1 MAIHVLRRL
10 AATTALALA
19 LSGPVLADTLF
30 TPVASG
36 GFAGQVRA
44 AAAEPGRPVLAGGAV
59 RITGQGLVPGQEI
72 TLLRGPI
79 ALNDA
84 PLVVDAEGKFS
95 FDLTLDAD
103 AAVGLQPILV
113 AAEKPAAAE
122 VIELKISPD
131 VPVSGAE
138 KFDVTSAK
146 VTPGLYQI
154 AYGKSSGT
162 LFVTAATGRPPV
174 KQSSL
179 VKLDPQ
185 TLEIIA
191 QATPAAAPARPDG
204 TDGGVFAVYGV
215 AVDDTAGT
223 VWVSNTRQNAVAVYR
238 QDDLSLVKQF
248 DIGTVQHARDV
259 VIDAE
264 GGRAYAGATT
274 TGNIE
279 VFDTATLTKL
289 DPIVITSRKRGE
301 DFSVM
306 SVDIDIPHGKLATVS
321 GTTDELAIVD
331 LKSGEITV
339 HPLPGARNAS
349 GIAYDA
355 ADEIVFVASQASDN
369 LLIVSAKDGAVLH
382 DVKVGAGAL
391 NVAYDP
397 AAKLA
402 YVANRGAGTITVV
415 NTAGEIV
422 ANLDAGSYPNH
433 LTAGDDGTVYAVNK
447 SRGQDD
453 DAGDRIWHI
462 VPKAD

>member
-1 MAIHVLRRL
+1 MAVPFFRRL
-10 AATTALALA
+10 ATTTALALA

-30 TPVASG
+30 TPVAPG

-44 AAAEPGRPVLAGGAV
+44 GAAEQGRPVLAGGAA
-59 RITGQGLVPGQEI
+59 RITGQGLVPGQDI
-72 TLLRGPI
+72 TLLRGP
-79 ALNDA
+79 AVLNEA
-84 PLVVDAEGKFS
+84 PLVVDAEGRFA

-113 AAEKPAAAE
+113 VAENPAAAQ
-122 VIELKISPD
+122 VIELKVSPD
-131 VPVSGAE
+131 VPVSGADR
-138 KFDVTSAK
+138 FDVTSSR

-154 AYGKSSGT
+154 AYGKSAGA

-174 KQSSL
+174 SQSSL
-179 VKLDPQ
+179 VKLDPR

-191 QATPAAAPARPDG
+191 QATPAAAPARADG

-215 AVDDTAGT
+215 AVDDKAGT
-223 VWVSNTRQNAVAVYR
+223 VWVSNTRQNTVAVYS
-238 QDDLSLVKQF
+238 QADLSLIRQF
-248 DIGTVQHARDV
+248 DAGTVHHARDV

-264 GGRAYAGATT
+264 RGRAYAGATT
-274 TGNIE
+274 TGTIE
-279 VFDTATLTKL
+279 VFDTASLTRL
-289 DPIVITSRKRGE
+289 DPIEITSRKRGQS
-301 DFSVM
+301 FSVM
-306 SVDIDIPHGKLATVS
+306 SVDLDTAHGKLATVS

-331 LKSGEITV
+331 LASGEIAV
-339 HPLPGARNAS
+339 HPLPGARTAS

-355 ADEIVFVASQASDN
+355 ADDIVFVASQQSDN
-369 LLIVSAKDGAVLH
+369 LLIVSAADGTVLH

-397 AAKLA
+397 AAKRA

-415 NTAGEIV
+415 STAGEII

-433 LTAGDDGTVYAVNK
+433 LTAAGDGSVYAVNK